1 MATKSWTKDEI
12 VSVRVKDEVKARLEK
27 EAQDEGV
34 SLAELVRRKLESTK
48 LTKVK
53 RKRVVN
59 QIGRI
64 TKIQPNK

>member
-48 LTKVK
+48 NEAKGQ
-53 RKRVVN
+53 RS
-59 QIGRI
+59 
-64 TKIQPNK
+64 